1 MKRKKELIVILS
13 SLLVIVLSVSVAY
26 FTIKIL
32 GTEKD
37 ITVTAVDLKVTFTNG
52 SGTINET
59 SIEPGCSSGENTFT
73 VKNKSN

>member
-32 GTEKD
+32 
-37 ITVTAVDLKVTFTNG
+37 A
-52 SGTINET
+52 
-59 SIEPGCSSGENTFT
+59 
-73 VKNKSN
+73 